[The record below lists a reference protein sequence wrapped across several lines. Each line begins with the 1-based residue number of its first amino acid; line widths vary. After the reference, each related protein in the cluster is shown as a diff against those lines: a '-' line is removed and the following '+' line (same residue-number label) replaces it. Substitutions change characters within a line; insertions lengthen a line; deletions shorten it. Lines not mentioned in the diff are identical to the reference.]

1 MKIQK
6 SQELQKLKVCIDGRC
21 PEGIDEMKEIGLSPL
36 EKRAIFFSLQSAIKR
51 AKKES
56 EKPEDMDTFA

>member
-6 SQELQKLKVCIDGRC
+6 QRKPNETEPCLDGRC
-21 PEGIDEMKEIGLSPL
+21 PEGIDEVKGIGLSPL

-51 AKKES
+51 AKKDLENIDK
-56 EKPEDMDTFA
+56 EEEI